1 MRKYLYLTAAAAF
14 MLSCNQMSLFAQQKS
29 GITYSSH
36 PALDAINAKNKAFV
50 EGDLKAYATYFSP
63 DVKIY
68 SVGETKSTD
77 LKRDLENTE
86 WWVKNYDLTITRSKG
101 ARPDVIQYE
110 DNKNGVWVMDWTNFL
125 AVHKISG
132 DTVKTWFHN
141 VYFVNNDNKITILQN
156 YFNREDLGAQ
166 VDNSFGA
173 HRNGR
178 VYDEHPFIE
187 SVEAV
192 VAALV
197 AGDAEKMASYFAA
210 DARFS
215 HLGKGEVKYKDIT
228 LEKMKATWT
237 KYILGTREHGSWVM
251 TMSDY
256 PVAIRYE
263 KGEGGWKVLSWWNYP
278 YKDKKTGEELTGL
291 IHYVHTF
298 NADEKISNEVI
309 WWEW

>member
-29 GITYSSH
+29 GIIYSSH
-36 PALDAINAKNKAFV
+36 PAIDAINAKNKAFV

-63 DVKIY
+63 DVKFY
-68 SVGETKSTD
+68 SVGETTPTD
-77 LKRDLENTE
+77 LNRNLEGTE
-86 WWVKNYDLTITRSKG
+86 WWIKNYDLTITRSEG
-101 ARPDVIQYE
+101 VGPDVME
-110 DNKNGVWVMDWTNFL
+110 FKDTKNGVWVMDWINFL

-141 VYFVNNDNKITILQN
+141 EYFVNNDNKITMLLN
-156 YFNREDLGAQ
+156 YYNREDLGAQ
-166 VDNSFGA
+166 VQNSFGA

-192 VAALV
+192 IAAWV
-197 AGDAEKMASYFAA
+197 AGDVEKMASYFAA
-210 DARFS
+210 DAKFTR
-215 HLGKGEVKYKDIT
+215 LGKGEGIGKYKDIT
-228 LEKMKATWT
+228 LEERKAMWT
-237 KYILGTREHGSWVM
+237 KSLLGTSERVM
-251 TMSDY
+251 TVSDY

-263 KGEGGWKVLSWWNYP
+263 KGEGSWKVLSWWNYP
-278 YKDKKTGEELTGL
+278 YIDKETGEELKGL
-291 IHYVHTF
+291 IHFVHTF
-298 NADEKISNEVI
+298 NADKKISNEVI